1 MDDEILLESDNEN
14 ILDNMN
20 LVEDDIVRVD
30 GVIVLKV
37 DMKINDKEEMF
48 DFFFFIKDMHWT

>member
-37 DMKINDKEEMF
+37 DMKFNDKEEMF
-48 DFFFFIKDMHWT
+48 EFFL

>member
-48 DFFFFIKDMHWT
+48 EFFL